1 MSLNK
6 ETDKENLSSVSI
18 NEKNNM
24 IKKIVQ
30 DLPKQKKNKI
40 KNNLLFFQN
49 FKNSKFFL
57 NDNTQLKE
65 RLKKE
70 KVLLTKQNS
79 NNCEN
84 DISISTNTNTTVLID
99 LKENSDSIFSFNKK
113 IFVKKHIDKLK
124 TFFSP
129 QKPTITKKIL
139 LNKLE
144 IKENNQVIKPEV
156 NLEDLLLLEE
166 KFNDI
171 KLTIINYSK
180 NNNNIISLKCLEWWN
195 YFLNSTINGNLEQYF
210 IDNKFK
216 QLVYYFSIIQF
227 ACVIIIYDSSF
238 NNKIIERNKNKIL
251 TLINLLQVNYLI
263 IFDYIISKISIS
275 CKNNLWVKKC
285 VSMLKKKLI
294 INIASHFTQ
303 IKLNNSNSY
312 NILNDILLIIHVTPS
327 KEENK
332 IEYIYEKFYDRS
344 NEQLNLISK
353 EEIIN
358 LFKDKIYRYN
368 ELNPNEFIIQNKN
381 KDIVFHKNL
390 VNKYQNAF
398 YIKQKA
404 YYSITQNSTSL
415 NQSLETNSQI
425 IKKNVT
431 YNRMNTIN
439 NSSKIS
445 LQTYNNLLNLHNN
458 NNKNDISFSND
469 ILLKSP
475 NYPILK
481 FPPKKELTLVLDL
494 DETIISFHYK
504 DNNKKEGILNFRPG
518 LKLFLEEI
526 SKLYEIIIF
535 TCATKE
541 YASPI
546 LDKIEKDK
554 KYFSERLYR
563 EHNVLINNEYIKD
576 ISLLG
581 RNIEKIIIV
590 DNLIQNF
597 RLQKENGI
605 LISWYCGDND
615 NDNTLFN
622 LQKLLIRIYDERE
635 DDVRNLLKK
644 YKNEIVRKI
653 SSNMD
658 FLDNTYQLTI

>member
-1 MSLNK
+1 
-6 ETDKENLSSVSI
+6 
-18 NEKNNM
+18 
-24 IKKIVQ
+24 
-30 DLPKQKKNKI
+30 
-40 KNNLLFFQN
+40 
-49 FKNSKFFL
+49 
-57 NDNTQLKE
+57 
-65 RLKKE
+65 
-70 KVLLTKQNS
+70 
-79 NNCEN
+79 
-84 DISISTNTNTTVLID
+84 
-99 LKENSDSIFSFNKK
+99 
-113 IFVKKHIDKLK
+113 
-124 TFFSP
+124 
-129 QKPTITKKIL
+129 
-139 LNKLE
+139 
-144 IKENNQVIKPEV
+144 
-156 NLEDLLLLEE
+156 
-166 KFNDI
+166 
-171 KLTIINYSK
+171 
-180 NNNNIISLKCLEWWN
+180 
-195 YFLNSTINGNLEQYF
+195 
-210 IDNKFK
+210 
-216 QLVYYFSIIQF
+216 
-227 ACVIIIYDSSF
+227 
-238 NNKIIERNKNKIL
+238 
-251 TLINLLQVNYLI
+251 
-263 IFDYIISKISIS
+263 
-275 CKNNLWVKKC
+275 
-285 VSMLKKKLI
+285 
-294 INIASHFTQ
+294 
-303 IKLNNSNSY
+303 
-312 NILNDILLIIHVTPS
+312 
-327 KEENK
+327 
-332 IEYIYEKFYDRS
+332 
-344 NEQLNLISK
+344 
-353 EEIIN
+353 
-358 LFKDKIYRYN
+358 
-368 ELNPNEFIIQNKN
+368 
-381 KDIVFHKNL
+381 
-390 VNKYQNAF
+390 
-398 YIKQKA
+398 
-404 YYSITQNSTSL
+404 
-415 NQSLETNSQI
+415 
-425 IKKNVT
+425 
-431 YNRMNTIN
+431 MNTIN
-439 NSSKIS
+439 SSSKIS

-554 KYFSERLYR
+554 KYFSARLYR

-644 YKNEIVRKI
+644 YKNEIIRKI